1 MKSGTGSHRAGVQP
15 RSHAI
20 VRGAT
25 RSSPLAARTWDRHPT
40 SPRMSKP
47 AAGPAFTPT
56 CPPAHPSAPR
66 APLDVP
72 SAIGAAAFHPLG
84 DATLSRGLKQRAAE
98 IEAGFAAVEP
108 LLRDLVARQ
117 FEPGFTDF
125 AESRLRAELGIAVA
139 AESLRATWVAPLD
152 VPKLHAECV
161 LSTFCRMI
169 DRDFDR
175 DLARMSDG
183 ESAAAL
189 IQRWG
194 FHAIDITPCADGR
207 LAGVLDY
214 ILRIPRAVIAY
225 RKSYAGALFDVEES
239 LRHWETVELRRWRE
253 SLPNAATEPTRF
265 LKIGVYH
272 FSSAAPHS
280 QGCAAHGSDDA
291 RAAGA
296 LQERLEQFAAAVANT
311 HCCGAAVA
319 TLLIGV
325 DTDTDALR
333 IHVPDAAGHASIAR
347 FVDNARLHGET
358 HHLARDAAK
367 EAIRDAVAACA
378 GVSID
383 DAATEGMRWFAAFLL
398 KNNMGQIDAV
408 RAWHGGAYADAG
420 HTERLIVVGDAIDDV
435 QLRNLAFQAQM
446 DTVEEG
452 AADLDV
458 GVKILRHL
466 HSPRGLAVPVLVNF
480 RYDPRIPGARE
491 RAEVRA
497 NRLRTAIEQRYA
509 DLASGGGLVVRAVVR
524 GGERGSPTPVARAA
538 APGHAAPTVHGEA
551 HA

>member
-1 MKSGTGSHRAGVQP
+1 MSG
-15 RSHAI
+15 AI
-20 VRGAT
+20 AAT
-25 RSSPLAARTWDRHPT
+25 
-40 SPRMSKP
+40 
-47 AAGPAFTPT
+47 TP
-56 CPPAHPSAPR
+56 
-66 APLDVP
+66 
-72 SAIGAAAFHPLG
+72 HPLG
-84 DATLSRGLKQRAAE
+84 DAALSHGLKQRGAE
-98 IEAGFAAVEP
+98 IDAAFAAIEP
-108 LLRDLVARQ
+108 LLRELAARQ
-117 FEPGFTDF
+117 FEPGFAAF
-125 AESRLRAELGIAVA
+125 AEARLRAELGVAVA
-139 AESLRATWVAPLD
+139 PESLRATWVAPLD
-152 VPKLHAECV
+152 VTKLHAECV
-161 LSTFCRMI
+161 LAVFCRMI

-194 FHAIDITPCADGR
+194 FHAIDVTPCADGR

-214 ILRIPRAVIAY
+214 ILRIPRAVVAY

-272 FSSAAPHS
+272 FSSVAPHS

-296 LQERLEQFAAAVANT
+296 LRERLEQFAAAVANT
-311 HCCGAAVA
+311 HCCEAAVA

-333 IHVPDAAGHASIAR
+333 IHVPDAAGHASITA
-347 FVDNARLHGET
+347 FVDNARLYAET
-358 HHLARDAAK
+358 HHLARDPAK
-367 EAIRDAVAACA
+367 DAIRDAVAACA
-378 GVSID
+378 GVGID
-383 DAATEGMRWFAAFLL
+383 DAATEGMRWFAAYLL

-466 HSPRGLAVPVLVNF
+466 HAPRGLAVPVLVNF

-497 NRLRTAIEQRYA
+497 ARLATAIERRYA
-509 DLASGGGLVVRAVVR
+509 DAATGRLIVHAVVR
-524 GGERGSPTPVARAA
+524 GGERGSPTAVVRARET
-538 APGHAAPTVHGEA
+538 HI
-551 HA
+551 